1 MKQLEIQKALIDNN
15 LKVFSKLEF
24 RHLLRLTHSSA
35 QQLLER
41 YTKKGLF
48 VRLKGGIYALK
59 LNYPSAYLIAGK
71 LYPPSY
77 ISFETAL
84 SYYNMIPEAVHI
96 YASATTRTTRQ
107 FEAEKQVFSYHK
119 IKKPAFTG
127 YKLLKIENEKVFFA
141 EKEKA
146 LADYLYFV
154 FLKRKAWNDRLNLRG
169 IDRRKFDQYAAL
181 FQKDKF
187 TRWAKD
193 VIRTRA

>member
-1 MKQLEIQKALIDNN
+1 MKQLEIQNALTNN
-15 LKVFSKLEF
+15 KLRVFSKLEF
-24 RHLLRLTHSSA
+24 RRLLKLTHSSA

-41 YTKKGLF
+41 YTKKGFF

-59 LNYPSAYLIAGK
+59 LNYPSAYIIANK
-71 LYPPSY
+71 LYKPSY

-84 SYYNMIPEAVHI
+84 SYYNMIPEVVHA
-96 YASATTRTTRQ
+96 YTSATAGTTRQ
-107 FEAEKQVFSYHK
+107 FEAEKQVFYYHK

-154 FLKRKAWNDRLNLRG
+154 FLKRKPWNARLSTAG
-169 IDRRKFDQYAAL
+169 IDRKKFNLYVSL
-181 FQKDKF
+181 FQKPQF
-187 TRWAKD
+187 TRWAKNA
-193 VIRTRA
+193 V